1 MNERTLVS
9 AEWLA
14 EKLGSPLLRLF
25 DCRFELSSPGYGR
38 ESYAEEHIPT
48 AVFADLERDLSAP
61 RTSSSGRHPLPAPDR
76 FAAKLRNWGVSE
88 DSQVVVYDDSAGM
101 YAARLWWMLR
111 WLGHERVAVLDGGLR
126 RWRQLDLPLQELA
139 ERPRPGNFMARQRP
153 AMLAHIDEVASVATD
168 NSLRLLDARAPER
181 FRGEMETL
189 DPIAGHVP
197 GARNHPFMNSV
208 DDDARFLPVERL
220 RYMLD
225 ASLDGATSE
234 RTITMCGS
242 GVTACHLL
250 LAMEHADLPGAKL
263 YVGSWSEWSRNPDRP
278 IATGRDP

>member
-14 EKLGSPLLRLF
+14 EKLGSPELRLF

-139 ERPRPGNFMARQRP
+139 ERPRPGNFTARQRP
-153 AMLAHIDEVASVATD
+153 AMRAHIDEVASVATD
-168 NSLRLLDARAPER
+168 NSLRLLDARAPES

>member
-14 EKLGSPLLRLF
+14 EKLGSPLLCLF
-25 DCRFELSSPGYGR
+25 DCRFELSNPGYGR
-38 ESYAEEHIPT
+38 ESYADEHIPT
-48 AVFADLERDLSAP
+48 AIFADLEGDLSAP

-76 FAAKLRNWGVSE
+76 FAAKLRDWGVSE

-111 WLGHERVAVLDGGLR
+111 WLGHDRVAVLDGGLR

-139 ERPRPGNFMARQRP
+139 ERPRTGNFMARQRP
-153 AMLAHIDEVASVATD
+153 AMLANIEQVASVVTD

-181 FRGEMETL
+181 FRGEMEPL

-197 GARNHPFMNSV
+197 GARNHPFMSSV
-208 DDDARFLPVERL
+208 GDDARFLPVERL

-225 ASLDGATSE
+225 GSLDGATSE

-263 YVGSWSEWSRNPDRP
+263 YVGSWSEWSRSRDRP
-278 IATGRDP
+278 VATGRDR